1 MHRNSEMA
9 QHFAASLGYGVI
21 GNTTDS
27 GPVILGS
34 SPGIP
39 TETNLPS
46 PAWKVCLLTNFP
58 INPFVFSK
66 KSKKK
71 DFAFSNGLKDVS
83 LHKFVRI

>member
-9 QHFAASLGYGVI
+9 LHFGASLGYGVI

-39 TETNLPS
+39 TKTKPS
-46 PAWKVCLLTNFP
+46 EPRLGGFFINELSIKSVC
-58 INPFVFSK
+58 FSK

-71 DFAFSNGLKDVS
+71 DFAFTNGLKALS
-83 LHKFVRI
+83 LHKFVRT